1 MKNLKR
7 QKEWILWTGFT
18 LALGMLLFTLT
29 VFDLIPD

>member
-18 LALGMLLFTLT
+18 LALSMLLITLSA
-29 VFDLIPD
+29 FNLIPD